1 MSGDEVRA
9 PVLWQRPHAKIYS
22 YNQELGGSY
31 YQPMIDYVESKDRQ
45 GIFFERPS
53 ERIHLPL
60 PSEQCMKKFGE
71 SKDFV
76 SGTYNLDKCLVK
88 AYKHQAKEING
99 ATVHTQNLMLRGS
112 KENTSLHPKLTATM
126 LRDHYVKELHM
137 IKARGP
143 LYA

>member
-1 MSGDEVRA
+1 MIMISC
-9 PVLWQRPHAKIYS
+9 
-22 YNQELGGSY
+22 
-31 YQPMIDYVESKDRQ
+31 QPMIDYVESKDRQ

-71 SKDFV
+71 RLQQQNYKKFILTHYYIPSKDFV

-99 ATVHTQNLMLRGS
+99 ATGRIYDGS
-112 KENTSLHPKLTATM
+112 STT
-126 LRDHYVKELHM
+126 
-137 IKARGP
+137 
-143 LYA
+143 